1 MNTLSKIISCCLSCC
16 LLAGSLPLGAQGVR
30 PSFSPQSSQTDPLL
44 GQLQAQAFI
53 RQPQQAVQALSAQ
66 YERSGVVDGR
76 VLAAILFDQKYITTL
91 TQEEAEELIYFAS
104 VLKEPD
110 TVVEQQLLRAALTP
124 LKEYYEDDDMALKGF
139 YSLVA
144 AALGHNVWTSRQV
157 EEWAFAQIHE
167 AAYSAGTGRRGAWAA
182 VVLGYLAVPDE
193 QNPWSSTRRDK
204 FEIRLEQQLRRF
216 DWLKDAQTDYKMR
229 GVKNVFG
236 ASNQGVLISLFT
248 QANSF
253 FAMKDDDGFL
263 KQMVSAGGL
272 NPVGRAL
279 LTNEEDTPGRFSNDG
294 ESFYLHSPTPG
305 TDGKG
310 HFVASANGRN
320 HFIVANLVQAL
331 FLSYHSQDTQTS
343 SAKMQ
348 AFIRSFLTTNQESRF
363 RHYLYVPLQ
372 GMWQGANL
380 HYTSSLYGWEKEE
393 AALQKEL
400 YDKLKKGYPWNRVCT
415 GVQGACEVA
424 VEWVAMGKVFGW
436 MFKSI
441 GWGVSKSASAVA
453 QALPGRALMNLA
465 VVEIAGKQGLRWT
478 RRSVRYV
485 LNQYGWKA
493 GVGLAAAA
501 SLSADSS
508 QSDLAR

>member
-1 MNTLSKIISCCLSCC
+1 MVFC
-16 LLAGSLPLGAQGVR
+16 LLAGSFPLSAQGFR
-30 PSFSPQSSQTDPLL
+30 PSFFQQSSQTDPLL
-44 GQLQAQAFI
+44 GRLQEQAFI
-53 RQPQQAVQALSAQ
+53 RQPQQTVQSLFAQ
-66 YERSGVVDGR
+66 HEQSGKVDSW
-76 VLAAILFDQKYITTL
+76 VLATILFDQKYIATL
-91 TQEEAEELIYFAS
+91 TQEEAEILIYLAS
-104 VLKEPD
+104 MVEEPD
-110 TVVEQQLLRAALTP
+110 AVAEQQLLRAALSP
-124 LKEYYEDDDMALKGF
+124 LKDYYEDGNMALKGF

-144 AALGHNVWTSRQV
+144 AALGHNVWMSRQV
-157 EEWAFAQIHE
+157 EKWAFAQIHE

-193 QNPWSSTRRDK
+193 KDSWTAARRDK
-204 FEIRLEQQLRRF
+204 FEMRLEQVLRRF
-216 DWLKDAQTDYKMR
+216 DWLKDVQTDYKMR

-279 LTNEEDTPGRFSNDG
+279 LTNEENTPGRFSNDG

-331 FLSYHSQDTQTS
+331 FLSYHTQDTQTS

-348 AFIRSFLTTNQESRF
+348 AFIRSFLTTDNEGRF
-363 RHYLYVPLQ
+363 KHYLYVPLQ
-372 GMWQGANL
+372 GMWQGAQL

-400 YDKLKKGYPWNRVCT
+400 YGKLKKGYPWNRVCT

-436 MFKSI
+436 MFKGL
-441 GWGVSKSASAVA
+441 GWGVSKGASAVVK
-453 QALPGRALMNLA
+453 ALPGRALMNLA

-478 RRSVRYV
+478 QRSVRYV
-485 LNQYGWKA
+485 LNQYGWKV
-493 GVGLAAAA
+493 GVSLAAAA
-501 SLSADSS
+501 ALSADSR
-508 QSDLAR
+508 QSALAR

>member
-1 MNTLSKIISCCLSCC
+1 MIFL
-16 LLAGSLPLGAQGVR
+16 
-30 PSFSPQSSQTDPLL
+30 
-44 GQLQAQAFI
+44 
-53 RQPQQAVQALSAQ
+53 
-66 YERSGVVDGR
+66 
-76 VLAAILFDQKYITTL
+76 
-91 TQEEAEELIYFAS
+91 AS

-110 TVVEQQLLRAALTP
+110 TVVEQQLLRAVLGP
-124 LKEYYEDDDMALKGF
+124 LKDYYENDNMALKGF

-144 AALGHNVWTSRQV
+144 ASLGHNVWTSRQV
-157 EEWAFAQIHE
+157 EEWAFAQINE
-167 AAYSAGTGRRGAWAA
+167 ASYSAGTGRRGAWAA
-182 VVLGYLAVPDE
+182 VVLSYLAVPDE
-193 QNPWSSTRRDK
+193 KNPWSALRRDK
-204 FEIRLEQQLRRF
+204 FEMRLEQALRRF
-216 DWLKDAQTDYKMR
+216 DWLRNIRTDYKMR

-279 LTNEEDTPGRFSNDG
+279 LTNEENAPARFSNDG

-348 AFIRSFLTTNQESRF
+348 AFIRSFLTTDKQSHF
-363 RHYLYVPLQ
+363 THYLYVPLQ

-393 AALQKEL
+393 ASLQKEL
-400 YDKLKKGYPWNRVCT
+400 YGKLKKGYPWSRVCT

-424 VEWVAMGKVFGW
+424 VEWMAMGKVFGW
-436 MFKSI
+436 MFKGL
-441 GWGVSKSASAVA
+441 GWGVSKGASAVVK
-453 QALPGRALMNLA
+453 ALPGRALMNLA

-478 RRSVRYV
+478 QRSVRYV
-485 LNQYGWKA
+485 LHQYGWKA
-493 GVGLAAAA
+493 GVSLAAAA
-501 SLSADSS
+501 ALSADSRKS
-508 QSDLAR
+508 ALAR